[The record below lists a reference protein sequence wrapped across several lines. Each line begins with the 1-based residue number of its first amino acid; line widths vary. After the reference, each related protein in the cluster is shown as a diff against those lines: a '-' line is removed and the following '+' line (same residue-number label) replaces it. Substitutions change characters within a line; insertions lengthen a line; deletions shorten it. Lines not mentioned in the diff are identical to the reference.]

1 MPEEQIKQTNNKCA
15 ILSVG
20 AVLFAPLLFGLMVG
34 STGPT
39 IDTMKNEVLDYQG
52 NVQRL
57 PSDSSYVVFT
67 ADQASWYS
75 AIVTIGCMVG
85 ALGGG
90 PVTELLGLKKTIIAT
105 IPLYAISWVMIGLMS
120 QVWGLILA
128 RVLVGL
134 AVGVNSFVAPTYIG
148 EASPTHLR
156 GLLGASNQLSITI
169 GILFVYLLGLVC
181 TVSGGTVYQ
190 GDSTIP
196 IGPAPNGTFCNW
208 RMLAYINLAPT
219 VLLGVFTFMIPES
232 PRWLAKKGRIEEA
245 KSALKKLRG
254 GCETSEEVDALEQ
267 QANVSAATEYAAN
280 RESMRTTAFKDLW
293 AAKYQLSIGIA
304 LQFFQQFSGINAI
317 MFFCTTIMR
326 NAKMSNADIVS
337 MTVMLEQ
344 VVVTALACYL
354 MDKAGRRVLLLTGS
368 SVLTVACLLFGVFF
382 VLQASGYEGINWMV
396 FLSVYTYMAAFSIGV
411 GAIPWLIMAEIFPN
425 NIRSLG
431 ASIATTCNWIFA
443 FIVTMTLEK
452 MTASIQYYGVMWLF
466 GGCCLLLTIFAF
478 FFIPETK
485 GKSFEEI
492 QAWFAS
498 SNRERTARSS
508 KTKKSATSDLSSY
521 VAPIDIGAETAP
533 ATPVAS
539 ATPVIIP

>member
-1 MPEEQIKQTNNKCA
+1 MASEHVKQTRNKSA

-57 PSDSSYVVFT
+57 PVDSRFVVFT
-67 ADQASWYS
+67 ADQASWFS

-90 PVTELLGLKKTIIAT
+90 PVTELLGLKRTILAT
-105 IPLYAISWVMIGLMS
+105 IPLYVVSWLMIGLLS
-120 QVWGLILA
+120 QVWALIMA
-128 RVLVGL
+128 RVIVGL

-156 GLLGASNQLSITI
+156 GLLGASNQLSITV
-169 GILFVYLLGLVC
+169 GILLVYLLGLVC

-190 GDSTIP
+190 GTTNIP
-196 IGPAPNGTFCNW
+196 IGPAPSGAFCNW
-208 RMLAYINLAPT
+208 RLLAFLNLVPT
-219 VLLGVFTFMIPES
+219 GLLAVFTFFIPES
-232 PRWLAKKGRIEEA
+232 PRWLAKKGRIAEA
-245 KSALKKLRG
+245 KASLKILRG
-254 GCETSEEVDALEQ
+254 GCETAEEVEALER
-267 QANVSAATEYAAN
+267 QANVSAATEY
-280 RESMRTTAFKDLW
+280 STAQQGVRVTAVKDLW
-293 AAKYQLSIGIA
+293 SARHQLGIGIA

-326 NAKMSNADIVS
+326 NAKMSNADIIS

-344 VVVTALACYL
+344 VLVTALACYL
-354 MDKAGRRVLLLTGS
+354 MDKAGRRVLLMTGS
-368 SVLTVACLLFGVFF
+368 SVMTGACILFGVFF
-382 VLQASGYEGINWMV
+382 ALQASGYENINWMV
-396 FLSVYTYMAAFSIGV
+396 FVSVYTYMAAFSIGV

-425 NIRSLG
+425 KIRSLG

-443 FIVTMTLEK
+443 FIVTMTLDK

-466 GGCCLLLTIFAF
+466 GGCCLMLTFFAF

-492 QAWFAS
+492 QAWFETS
-498 SNRERTARSS
+498 ARF
-508 KTKKSATSDLSSY
+508 KLPRNAKAPKKSATQESQTREQS
-521 VAPIDIGAETAP
+521 E
-533 ATPVAS
+533 
-539 ATPVIIP
+539 IPCPTEQVN

>member
-1 MPEEQIKQTNNKCA
+1 MSQPAEPKQSNNKCA

-39 IDTMKNEVLDYQG
+39 IDTMKNEVLNFEG
-52 NVQRL
+52 NINRL
-57 PSDSSYVVFT
+57 PSDSKYVVLS

-90 PVTELLGLKKTIIAT
+90 PVTEFLGLKKTILAT
-105 IPLYAISWVMIGLMS
+105 IPLYAISWVMIGVLS
-120 QVWGLILA
+120 APWALILA
-128 RVLVGL
+128 RVIVGL

-169 GILFVYLLGLVC
+169 GILLVYLLGLVC
-181 TVSGGTVYQ
+181 TVSGGTVYD
-190 GDSTIP
+190 GTTGAAL
-196 IGPAPNGTFCNW
+196 GPSPAGTFCNW
-208 RMLAYINLAPT
+208 RLLAFLNLIPT
-219 VLLGVFTFMIPES
+219 GLLAICTFLIPES
-232 PRWLAKKGRIEEA
+232 PRWLAKKGKIEAA
-245 KSALKKLRG
+245 KQALRRLRG
-254 GCETSEEVDALEQ
+254 GCESAEEIEALER
-267 QANVSAATEYAAN
+267 QANVSAVTDYAAADG
-280 RESMRTTAFKDLW
+280 RRSTAMSDLMS
-293 AAKYQLSIGIA
+293 AKYQISIGIA

-317 MFFCTTIMR
+317 MFYCTTIMR
-326 NAKMSNADIVS
+326 NARMANADTVS

-344 VVVTALACYL
+344 VIVTALACYL

-368 SVLTVACLLFGVFF
+368 SVMAGACALFGLFF
-382 VLQASGYEGINWMV
+382 ALQAGGTTGINWMV
-396 FLSVYTYMAAFSIGV
+396 FVSVYIYMAAFSIGV

-425 NIRSLG
+425 KVRSLG
-431 ASIATTCNWIFA
+431 ASIATTCNWLFA
-443 FIVTMTLEK
+443 FIITMTLDK

-466 GGCCLLLTIFAF
+466 GGCCIALSVFAF

-492 QAWFAS
+492 QAYFENRSKAKTVDSAVTRES
-498 SNRERTARSS
+498 S
-508 KTKKSATSDLSSY
+508 
-521 VAPIDIGAETAP
+521 
-533 ATPVAS
+533 
-539 ATPVIIP
+539 VIAQ